1 MTTVF
6 CSQCGNDF
14 TATPAHPWGYS
25 HCANHRVSTPMTTNT
40 PVDIDTVIGI
50 AKHNGKTEAL
60 LAACR
65 VLRKAGK
72 QDAAELLLERIDEV
86 TA

>member
-1 MTTVF
+1 MSAVF

-14 TATPAHPWGYS
+14 TATPTHPWGYS
-25 HCANHRVSTPMTTNT
+25 HCAHHSA
-40 PVDIDTVIGI
+40 DIDTVIDI

>member
-1 MTTVF
+1 MTTD
-6 CSQCGNDF
+6 N
-14 TATPAHPWGYS
+14 AI
-25 HCANHRVSTPMTTNT
+25 
-40 PVDIDTVIGI
+40 DIDTLIDI
-50 AKHNGKTEAL
+50 AKHNGKTEAI